1 MNYRFEGD
9 GADIVSD
16 AESHCTSCSGSN
28 DDDTWTDDDEN
39 DANNEKSSISRFK
52 VSNTVQATHL
62 HSDDSIN
69 GLLVGEHCVKGR
81 KCTSCPND
89 GECAELFGPIRSARD
104 IVRNF
109 RKKYWDNAGD
119 VGQICSRRKQLLQDI
134 DTMKVVNLENS
145 AISIEYK
152 IDGRFVCKSFFHV
165 SMPFILLS
173 LIIH

>member
-62 HSDDSIN
+62 LSDESIN
-69 GLLVGEHCVKGR
+69 VLEGRLLVLLTLHF
-81 KCTSCPND
+81 CTT
-89 GECAELFGPIRSARD
+89 R
-104 IVRNF
+104 
-109 RKKYWDNAGD
+109 AG
-119 VGQICSRRKQLLQDI
+119 
-134 DTMKVVNLENS
+134 
-145 AISIEYK
+145 
-152 IDGRFVCKSFFHV
+152 
-165 SMPFILLS
+165 FI
-173 LIIH
+173 